1 MSTTVNVTIPIEA
14 AAAAE
19 LGDPRKREAV
29 GRIVSRILRREA
41 DDDLLLEV
49 MERLG
54 ADARAK
60 GLTAEILETELAAHK
75 SERRR

>member
-1 MSTTVNVTIPIEA
+1 MSTTVNVTIPVEA
-14 AAAAE
+14 TAAAE

-29 GRIVSRILRREA
+29 GRIVSRILRREP
-41 DDDLLLEV
+41 DHDLLLQA

-54 ADARAK
+54 VDARVK
-60 GLTAEILETELAAHK
+60 GLTPEILETELAAYK

>member
-1 MSTTVNVTIPIEA
+1 MSTTVNVTIPVEA
-14 AAAAE
+14 TAAAE

-29 GRIVSRILRREA
+29 GRIVSRILRREP
-41 DDDLLLEV
+41 DHDLLLQA

-54 ADARAK
+54 VDARVK
-60 GLTAEILETELAAHK
+60 GLTPEILETELAAHK